1 MHVAGAQEDRG
12 TLRGQLT
19 GRVTVCMRGAA
30 TTDSV
35 QPRCVL
41 VCLRTV
47 LCRATARF
55 FALSPDGHMD
65 NRAPL
70 VYLRAAAPQTFSL
83 HTPFIT
89 ASLRRSQT
97 HVYRALLLGRSPL
110 FSRRIVQLYA
120 VAALQLERRQLHGEA
135 VGDDRSGGSNR
146 PRRWPARAAV
156 VDLHALRPT
165 TLLWLPPLLADAAP
179 AAHSSLLQSFLRALL
194 LCKAF

>member
-1 MHVAGAQEDRG
+1 MWSVNGAGDCVHARSRND
-12 TLRGQLT
+12 GQCT
-19 GRVTVCMRGAA
+19 TEVRV
-30 TTDSV
+30 
-35 QPRCVL
+35 

-47 LCRATARF
+47 LCRATARDF
-55 FALSPDGHMD
+55 LLSRLTDTWTTARRSSTSSPS
-65 NRAPL
+65 RC
-70 VYLRAAAPQTFSL
+70 APQIILAL
-83 HTPFIT
+83 HKHFHYVT

-179 AAHSSLLQSFLRALL
+179 AAHSSLLQSFLRAFL